1 MNKYR
6 NISSKMVEVSRIA
19 KENGSIST
27 LMENKFANIFFY
39 NLFRVKKNSSV
50 ELNISVFPYL
60 SRVLLT
66 GS

>member
-1 MNKYR
+1 
-6 NISSKMVEVSRIA
+6 MVEVSRIA
-19 KENGSIST
+19 KENGSISI
-27 LMENKFANIFFY
+27 LMESKFANVVLY

-50 ELNISVFPYL
+50 ELNISVSPYL